1 MSNGKLMDYF
11 SFSVFIFIFICSKQE
26 AEKDISDI
34 HVALVEL
41 PTQRYVRRVAKTPLD
56 LLSK

>member
-1 MSNGKLMDYF
+1 MFDMIMNMY
-11 SFSVFIFIFICSKQE
+11 VTCSKQD
-26 AEKDISDI
+26 AEKDVSDI